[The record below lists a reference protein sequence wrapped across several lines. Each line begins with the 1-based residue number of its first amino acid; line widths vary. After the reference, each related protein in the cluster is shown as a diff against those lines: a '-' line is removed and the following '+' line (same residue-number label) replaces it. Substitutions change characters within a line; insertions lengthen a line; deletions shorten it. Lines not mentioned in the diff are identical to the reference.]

1 MAEENLTGREEP
13 GPEAQT
19 VNPEGENIK
28 EDGGTVNPEESERT
42 EPVVEAPKEEGR
54 TGNPEG
60 SGRTEPGGE
69 APDPEEADLIR
80 IRWHVDRTKDPCVYM
95 LVCLN
100 PEYPDLTVS
109 ISSAEVTERVAKAR
123 LMEQMYN
130 LGAERGIR
138 AKQLR
143 FKINGIEE

>member
-1 MAEENLTGREEP
+1 MAEENLTGRKEP
-13 GPEAQT
+13 DPEAQT

-28 EDGGTVNPEESERT
+28 EEGCTVNPEES
-42 EPVVEAPKEEGR
+42 GQ
-54 TGNPEG
+54 
-60 SGRTEPGGE
+60 TEPGGE
-69 APDPEEADLIR
+69 APKEEGNTGNPEEADLIR

-138 AKQLR
+138 AKRLR

>member
-19 VNPEGENIK
+19 ASPEGENIK
-28 EDGGTVNPEESERT
+28 EDGGTVNPEESERM
-42 EPVVEAPKEEGR
+42 EPDVEAPKEEGN
-54 TGNPEG
+54 TGN
-60 SGRTEPGGE
+60 
-69 APDPEEADLIR
+69 PEEADLIR

-138 AKQLR
+138 AKRLR